1 MALPVDT
8 TSEFGARV
16 ARRLESELIGW
27 LVTVGPSGAPAP
39 VPVWFLWDGDSILV
53 YSQPDTPKLRNIAA
67 NPRVALHLNDDGRG
81 SDIVTVAGRAAV
93 SDDPTAE
100 RVPAYI
106 EKYRGLIAENSW
118 TPESF
123 AADYS
128 VPIRIEPRRV
138 RGF

>member
-1 MALPVDT
+1 
-8 TSEFGARV
+8 
-16 ARRLESELIGW
+16 
-27 LVTVGPSGAPAP
+27 
-39 VPVWFLWDGDSILV
+39 VWFLWDDGSILL

-81 SDIVTVAGRAAV
+81 DDVVILSGRAAE
-93 SDDPTAE
+93 SADP
-100 RVPAYI
+100 PAHELPVYL
-106 EKYRGLIAENSW
+106 EKYGDLIERNGW

-128 VPIRIEPRRV
+128 VPVRIRPTGL

>member
-1 MALPVDT
+1 
-8 TSEFGARV
+8 
-16 ARRLESELIGW
+16 
-27 LVTVGPSGAPAP
+27 
-39 VPVWFLWDGDSILV
+39 VPVWFLLDGDSILV

-67 NPRVALHLNDDGRG
+67 NPRVALHLNSDASGN
-81 SDIVTVAGRAAV
+81 DIVTVSGRAIL

-106 EKYRGLIAENSW
+106 AKYADLIAGNSW

-128 VPIRIEPRRV
+128 VPIRIQPRRV

>member
-1 MALPVDT
+1 
-8 TSEFGARV
+8 
-16 ARRLESELIGW
+16 
-27 LVTVGPSGAPAP
+27 
-39 VPVWFLWDGDSILV
+39 VPVWFLWDGESILV
-53 YSQPDTPKLRNIAA
+53 YSQPDTPKLRNIGA

-81 SDIVTVAGRAAV
+81 SDIVTVSGRAAV

-106 EKYRGLIAENSW
+106 AKYRELIAENSW

>member
-1 MALPVDT
+1 M
-8 TSEFGARV
+8 
-16 ARRLESELIGW
+16 
-27 LVTVGPSGAPAP
+27 TVGPRGGPAP
-39 VPVWFLWDGDSILV
+39 VPVWFLWDGDSILL

-81 SDIVTVAGRAAV
+81 SDVVTVAGRAAA

-100 RVPAYI
+100 HVPAYI
-106 EKYRGLIAENSW
+106 EKYGELIAENAW

-128 VPIRIEPRRV
+128 VPIRIQPRRV
-138 RGF
+138 YGS

>member
-1 MALPVDT
+1 M
-8 TSEFGARV
+8 
-16 ARRLESELIGW
+16 
-27 LVTVGPSGAPAP
+27 
-39 VPVWFLWDGDSILV
+39 PVWFLWDGESILV

-93 SDDPTAE
+93 SDDPPAD

-106 EKYRGLIAENSW
+106 EKYRELIAENSW

-123 AADYS
+123 AADYR
-128 VPIRIEPRRV
+128 VPIRIVPRRV